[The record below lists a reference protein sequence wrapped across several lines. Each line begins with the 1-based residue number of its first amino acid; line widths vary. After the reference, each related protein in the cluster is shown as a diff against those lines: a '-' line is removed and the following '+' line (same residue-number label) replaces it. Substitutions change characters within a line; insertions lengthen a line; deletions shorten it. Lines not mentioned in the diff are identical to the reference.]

1 MIKDHTLIMLESLG
15 ISQKTLGHLLFTHW
29 SILLKSWWLVL
40 YKYQMSWVKILEA
53 HKGIES
59 SQSSQGWKTLK
70 TKVKEMKSWQNNQ
83 SWNKTGSKKSNST
96 QGSTLQINWTQSVKE
111 HSPKMFWGISCWDEQ
126 FPPALLLVSRC
137 SWTPTWTHWD
147 WLNLSVTVA
156 MSCPPWSEP
165 HHRFHPVGLST
176 QQLPADDTRGL
187 LYYVSRFYRFV
198 KSGMLHD
205 ACVSTVW
212 AEEPFCRM

>member
-1 MIKDHTLIMLESLG
+1 MC
-15 ISQKTLGHLLFTHW
+15 
-29 SILLKSWWLVL
+29 
-40 YKYQMSWVKILEA
+40 WVKILEA
-53 HKGIES
+53 QRGIES
-59 SQSSQGWKTLK
+59 SQSSQGRKTLK

-96 QGSTLQINWTQSVKE
+96 QGSTVQINWTQSVTE
-111 HSPKMFWGISCWDEQ
+111 LSPKMFWGISCWDEL

-147 WLNLSVTVA
+147 WLNLSITVA
-156 MSCPPWSEP
+156 MSYWGNSCEQFQFPQCRGASQPGYTAPLIWTTPQIS
-165 HHRFHPVGLST
+165 SCWCSI
-176 QQLPADDTRGL
+176 QQLHADDTRGL

-205 ACVSTVW
+205 TCVTTVW
-212 AEEPFCRM
+212 DEEPFCQM